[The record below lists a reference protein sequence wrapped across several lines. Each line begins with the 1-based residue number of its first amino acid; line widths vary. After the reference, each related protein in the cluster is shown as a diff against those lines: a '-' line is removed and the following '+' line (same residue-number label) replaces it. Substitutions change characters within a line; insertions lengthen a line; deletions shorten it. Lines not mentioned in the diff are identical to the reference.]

1 MSQKNRVV
9 ITGLGVISPVGIGKE
24 TFWNALIRGESGIGP
39 ITRFNAECFATR
51 IAGEVKDFRAE
62 DYLDRKEARRMD
74 RFSQM
79 AVSSAIMA
87 VQDAALDLDKL
98 NPDEVGVVFGTGI
111 GGTQSFEEQH
121 EIFLQKGPGRV
132 SPFFV
137 PMMIGNMAA
146 GHIALNLN
154 FTGPNYTIVNACASS
169 TNAIGEAFKLIQRG
183 DAEVVVTGGAEA
195 AVTPMAIAGFCAMKA
210 MSTRN
215 DEPHRASRP
224 FDKERDGFIMGEGA
238 GVLILESLEHAQK
251 RGARIY
257 GEIVGYGCTDDAYHI
272 TAPAP
277 GGVGAAKAMQMA
289 LKDANLKPE
298 EVSYINAH
306 GTSTDL
312 NDKFE
317 TAAIKK
323 VFGPHA
329 YKVAISSTKSMT
341 GHLLGAAGAIEAIA
355 STMAI
360 VHNIVPPTIN
370 YENPDPEC
378 DLDYVPN
385 KARKMNVEVVLSNSF
400 GFGGHNASIVI
411 KRYHG

>member
-24 TFWNALIRGESGIGP
+24 AFWNALIRGESGIGP
-39 ITRFNAECFATR
+39 ITRFNAEGFATR

>member
-1 MSQKNRVV
+1 MSRRNRVV
-9 ITGLGVISPVGIGKE
+9 ITGLGVIAPVGIGKE
-24 TFWNALIRGESGIGP
+24 AFWNALVQGESGIGP
-39 ITRFNAECFATR
+39 ITRFDSEGFATR
-51 IAGEVKDFRAE
+51 IAGEVKDFKPE
-62 DYLDRKEARRMD
+62 QFLDRKEARRMD
-74 RFSQM
+74 RFSQL
-79 AVSSAIMA
+79 AVSSALMA
-87 VQDAALDLDKL
+87 VEDAGLDLDTVNSDL
-98 NPDEVGVVFGTGI
+98 AGVVFGTGI

-121 EIFLQKGPGRV
+121 KIFLEKGPGRV

-146 GHIALNLN
+146 GQIALNLK
-154 FTGPNYTIVNACASS
+154 FTGPNYTVVNACASS

-183 DAEVVVTGGAEA
+183 GAEIVVTGGAEA
-195 AVTPMAIAGFCAMKA
+195 AVTPMAMAGFCAMRA

-215 DEPHRASRP
+215 DEPQRASRP

-238 GVLILESLEHAQK
+238 GVLILESLDHAQK

-272 TAPAP
+272 TSPAP
-277 GGVGAAKAMQMA
+277 GGVGAAKAMEMA
-289 LKDANLKPE
+289 LEDANLKPE
-298 EVSYINAH
+298 DISYINAH
-306 GTSTDL
+306 GTSTEL

-323 VFGPHA
+323 VFAEHA
-329 YKVAISSTKSMT
+329 YNIAISSTKSMT

-355 STMAI
+355 STLAI
-360 VHNIVPPTIN
+360 VHNVVPPTIN

-385 KARKMNVEVVLSNSF
+385 KAREMKVDVALSNSF
-400 GFGGHNASIVI
+400 GFGGHNATIII
-411 KRYHG
+411 KQFNG